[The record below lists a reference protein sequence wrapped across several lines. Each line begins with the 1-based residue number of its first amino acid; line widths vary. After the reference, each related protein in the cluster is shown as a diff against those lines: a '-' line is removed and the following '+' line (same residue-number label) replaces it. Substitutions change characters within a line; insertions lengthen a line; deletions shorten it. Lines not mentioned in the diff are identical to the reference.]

1 MFRLKGCLRCG
12 GDIIFNRDQFGWYE
26 DCIQCGHQSNVDIQN
41 ELIEELF
48 ENRKRADT
56 RYTGRIR

>member
-12 GDIIFNRDQFGWYE
+12 GDIIFNHDQFGWYE
-26 DCIQCGHQSNVDIQN
+26 DCIQCGHQSNVDIRN

-48 ENRKRADT
+48 ENRKGPILVTQDV
-56 RYTGRIR
+56 